1 MADSRRERI
10 LNFIG
15 LGLLAVCF
23 VVALGRIAWLRSL
36 RGEGGTSA
44 PVSIRF
50 AHWQLE
56 GGLRE
61 AYDAIAEEYMKRNPG
76 VRVQQIAV
84 PERMFA
90 VWITT
95 QLAGGTAP
103 DIIALGGIITAEKL
117 ARYFE
122 PLSDLVNDPN
132 PWNAGTP
139 LENAPLRETF
149 LDGMEGAF
157 NAELL
162 EYYGLPSFAHTVRM
176 YYNLDLLREVTGAE
190 ELPKTYDEL
199 TALAGQVEEYN
210 RRTGRSIVPIAGSQY
225 NSGFIMSLLYG
236 SQTLGLG
243 ERLAYDALAGASERI
258 NPAAPQLAMAAARG
272 DWALDEPEIRAGLG
286 LQRDV
291 GRHMQPGFLQANRDD
306 AGFYFTMGGALMIP
320 TGSWDLASLVSQS
333 PFRIAVAR
341 IPYPQPGDPSAPFS
355 LGPLAEGGS
364 GLGGLFG
371 VTRASRHPEVARDF
385 LLFLVSQPINQ
396 RFAELSKWSP
406 AVVGV
411 VPNEEVAA
419 FAPFFDG
426 YPTGFGLTFS
436 GADASRL
443 VGNAT
448 HLLTGPN
455 GSVDDFVE
463 AIRPDYLA
471 ALAADLRRA
480 ELVVR
485 DNSQR
490 LDTRLGALGWLRSS
504 DRSADTPRAE
514 ERLDTLLQAVTATD
528 FAAARTAKAAREL
541 NRGPR

>member
-1 MADSRRERI
+1 
-10 LNFIG
+10 
-15 LGLLAVCF
+15 
-23 VVALGRIAWLRSL
+23 
-36 RGEGGTSA
+36 
-44 PVSIRF
+44 
-50 AHWQLE
+50 
-56 GGLRE
+56 
-61 AYDAIAEEYMKRNPG
+61 
-76 VRVQQIAV
+76 
-84 PERMFA
+84 
-90 VWITT
+90 
-95 QLAGGTAP
+95 
-103 DIIALGGIITAEKL
+103 
-117 ARYFE
+117 
-122 PLSDLVNDPN
+122 
-132 PWNAGTP
+132 
-139 LENAPLRETF
+139 
-149 LDGMEGAF
+149 
-157 NAELL
+157 
-162 EYYGLPSFAHTVRM
+162 
-176 YYNLDLLREVTGAE
+176 
-190 ELPKTYDEL
+190 
-199 TALAGQVEEYN
+199 VEEYN
-210 RRTGRSIVPIAGSQY
+210 RRTGRNIVPIAGSGY
-225 NSGFIMSLLYG
+225 NSGMIMGQLYG

-258 NPAAPQLAMAAARG
+258 HPAAPQLAMAAARG

-306 AGFYFTMGGALMIP
+306 AGFYFTMGSALMIP

-436 GADASRL
+436 GADASRV

-528 FAAARTAKAAREL
+528 FQAARTAKAAREL

>member
-1 MADSRRERI
+1 MADSQRERV

-103 DIIALGGIITAEKL
+103 DIIALGGPITAEKL

-157 NAELL
+157 NVELL

-190 ELPKTYDEL
+190 ELPKTHDEL

-225 NSGFIMSLLYG
+225 NSGFIMNLLYG

-243 ERLAYDALAGASERI
+243 ERLAYDALTGG
-258 NPAAPQLAMAAARG
+258 PLAPQLALAAARG

-320 TGSWDLASLVSQS
+320 TGSWDLGSLVSQS
-333 PFRIAVAR
+333 PFRIAVGR

-385 LLFLVSQPINQ
+385 LLFLVSQPMNQ
-396 RFAELSKWSP
+396 QFAELSKWSP

-411 VPNEEVAA
+411 VPDEEVAV

-426 YPTGFGLTFS
+426 YPTGFGITFS
-436 GADASRL
+436 GADALRV

-490 LDTRLGALGWLRSS
+490 LDTTLGALGWLRSS
-504 DRSADTPRAE
+504 GRSADTPRAE

-528 FAAARTAKAAREL
+528 FSAARTAKAAREL
-541 NRGPR
+541 NRSPR

>member
-10 LNFIG
+10 MNFIG
-15 LGLLAVCF
+15 LGLLAACF
-23 VVALGRIAWLRSL
+23 VVAVGRIVWLRNL

-103 DIIALGGIITAEKL
+103 DIIALGGPIDAEKL
-117 ARYFE
+117 ARFFE

-139 LENAPLRETF
+139 LENTPLRETF
-149 LDGMEGAF
+149 LDGMEEAF
-157 NAELL
+157 NSELL

-190 ELPKTYDEL
+190 DLPQTYDEL

-210 RRTGRSIVPIAGSQY
+210 RRTGRNIVPIAGSGY
-225 NSGFIMSLLYG
+225 NSGFIMNLLYG
-236 SQTLGLG
+236 SQTLGLT
-243 ERLAYDALAGASERI
+243 ERVAYDALSGGGKV
-258 NPAAPQLAMAAARG
+258 NPASPQLALAAVRG
-272 DWALDEPEIRAGLG
+272 EWGLDEPEIRAGLG

-291 GRHMQPGFLQANRDD
+291 GRHMQPGFMQAGRDD
-306 AGFYFTMGGALMIP
+306 AGFYFSQGAALMIP
-320 TGSWDLASLVSQS
+320 TGSWDFGSLVSQS
-333 PFRIAVAR
+333 PFRIAVGR

-355 LGPLAEGGS
+355 LGPITETGS

-385 LLFLVSQPINQ
+385 LLFLVSQPMNQ

-411 VPNEEVAA
+411 VPDERVAV

-436 GADASRL
+436 GADVRRV

-463 AIRPDYLA
+463 AIRPDYLTA
-471 ALAADLRRA
+471 VAGDLRRA

-490 LDTRLGALGWLRSS
+490 LDTTLGALGWLRSS
-504 DRSADTPRAE
+504 GRSGAAPRAD

-528 FAAARTAKAAREL
+528 FQAARTAKAAREL
-541 NRGPR
+541 NRRPR